1 MFRYWFGPY
10 RKVELLRR
18 TPSTMSSTWFP
29 VRPRTNGDP
38 PPWFVFWT
46 KTPVTPWRAS
56 GVEWPPCSRPRA
68 AVGPMVGMTAT
79 VLYSDPEASAI
90 TIDVHGV
97 NLGGVVASAASLV
110 WNGTRIR
117 G

>member
-1 MFRYWFGPY
+1 
-10 RKVELLRR
+10 
-18 TPSTMSSTWFP
+18 
-29 VRPRTNGDP
+29 
-38 PPWFVFWT
+38 
-46 KTPVTPWRAS
+46 
-56 GVEWPPCSRPRA
+56 
-68 AVGPMVGMTAT
+68 MVGMTAT